1 MLAAGCCAARID
13 APVALRTRTVAAPTC
28 ADEVRPGLA
37 VVQVPSAAMSDWRA
51 RLEASGAE
59 IHGYIPENAYLVR
72 LSADALER
80 VRRDMPR
87 CRIEQYL
94 PSDKYDVPVSDGERE
109 YLVVAFGAA
118 ERAAAAGRM
127 REMDGCRV
135 IHEAGEI
142 VRARMTRAALET
154 VAAWDEVVWIDLSV
168 VNVSRPMSDLAVC
181 AESMDVA
188 SVWPSA
194 PGAPGLTGRGQ
205 VVAVADSGLD
215 TGDFGTLHEDLRGRV
230 TRAYDIG
237 RPGDWSDPIAHGT
250 HICGSVAGNGA
261 RSGGKIRGPAYEA
274 SLIVQSLCDENG
286 QEARPT
292 DLTEL
297 FKQAYADEGGFPGAK
312 IHCDSWGAGREEG
325 SDGAVLLGSYVEDC
339 RVIDSFTFEHPDFLV
354 VIASGNDAA
363 DLDGDGEV
371 DLDSLNSQATAKNAL
386 AVGGVE
392 NLRPVGR
399 SYGQISPERFPSEPI
414 FSDDIGS
421 PMHEGVRDMAAFS
434 GRGPCDDGRVKPD
447 VVAPAT
453 MVLAAKSS
461 VAKRG
466 GDSPYHYKN
475 GTSMAAPLVA
485 GAAALVRQ
493 WLSEAKGVA
502 NPDAATVKALLA
514 AGARSVT
521 AGSVPNIPGSVPNS
535 AGSVPNSVEGWGM
548 VDVARSVGADGARVE
563 VRDGEAIAEGETRRF
578 EMRAARGGELCVVMA
593 YADAP
598 AEMAAARQLVND
610 LDLTVRTP
618 SGKILHP
625 NSLQGADSLNNV
637 EGVRVSATEEGTYV
651 VEVTARSLPEPM
663 PPELVGGRRA
673 AVRFS
678 VVGIA
683 SDRIHQAQDMI

>member
-1 MLAAGCCAARID
+1 MRGSVLLLPLLVAAGCCAARFD

-80 VRRDMPR
+80 VRRDLPR

-168 VNVSRPMSDLAVC
+168 VNVSRPMSDLAVR
-181 AESMDVA
+181 AESMDAA

-230 TRAYDIG
+230 TRAYAIG

-250 HICGSVAGNGA
+250 HICGSVAGDGA

-286 QEARPT
+286 LEARPT

-297 FKQAYADEGGFPGAK
+297 FMQAYADEGGFPGAK
-312 IHCDSWGAGREEG
+312 IHSDSWGAGREEG
-325 SDGAVLLGSYVEDC
+325 ADGALLLGAYVEDC
-339 RVIDSFTFEHPDFLV
+339 RVIDRFAFEHPDFLI

-371 DLDSLNSQATAKNAL
+371 DPDSLNSQATAKNAL

-399 SYGQISPERFPSEPI
+399 TYGQVSPGRFPSEPI
-414 FSDDIGS
+414 FSDDIGM
-421 PMHEGVRDMAAFS
+421 PMRDGGRDMAAFS

-466 GDSPYHYKN
+466 GESAYHYKN
-475 GTSMAAPLVA
+475 GTSMAAPLAA

-493 WLSEAKGVA
+493 WLAEEKGIA

-521 AGSVPNIPGSVPNS
+521 AGPAPNPVD
-535 AGSVPNSVEGWGM
+535 GWGM

-625 NSLQGADSLNNV
+625 NSLQGADRLNNV
-637 EGVRVSATEEGTYV
+637 EGVKVSGTEEGTYV

-683 SDRIHQAQDMI
+683 SDGVHQAQDMI

>member
-1 MLAAGCCAARID
+1 MRGRALLLPLLLAAGCCAARID
-13 APVALRTRTVAAPTC
+13 APVRLRTRGAASSATPRSG
-28 ADEVRPGLA
+28 DVRPGLV
-37 VVQVPSAAMSDWRA
+37 VVQAPSPTASVWRA
-51 RLEASGAE
+51 LLEGAGAE
-59 IHGYIPENAYLVR
+59 IHGYIPENAFLVR
-72 LSADALER
+72 ADQGALDR
-80 VRRDMPR
+80 IRREVPCLR
-87 CRIEQYL
+87 LEQYMS
-94 PSDKYDVPVSDGERE
+94 SDKYDIHVADGERE
-109 YLVVAFGAA
+109 YLVVAFCAA
-118 ERAAAAGRM
+118 ERATVAERM
-127 REMDGCRV
+127 RALGGCRV
-135 IHEAGEI
+135 VHDAGEI
-142 VRARMTRAALET
+142 VRARMDASAVEA
-154 VAAWDEVVWIDLSV
+154 VAGWDEVVWIDLSV
-168 VNVSRPMSDLAVC
+168 VNVSRPMSDLAVR

-188 SVWPSA
+188 AAW
-194 PGAPGLTGRGQ
+194 PGAQGVSGLTGRGQ

-215 TGDFGTLHEDLRGRV
+215 TGDFDTLHEDLRGRV
-230 TRAYDIG
+230 TRAYAIG

-286 QEARPT
+286 LEARPT

-297 FKQAYADEGGFPGAK
+297 FIQAYADEGGLPGAK

-325 SDGAVLLGSYVEDC
+325 ADGALLLGAYVEDC

-399 SYGQISPERFPSEPI
+399 SYGQIAPGRFPSEPI

-421 PMHEGVRDMAAFS
+421 SMRDGARDMAAFS

-461 VAKRG
+461 IVKRG
-466 GDSPYHYKN
+466 GSSSYHYKN

-493 WLSEAKGVA
+493 WLADERGIV

-521 AGSVPNIPGSVPNS
+521 AGAVPNC
-535 AGSVPNSVEGWGM
+535 VEGWGM
-548 VDVARSVGADGARVE
+548 VDVARSVGAEGSRVSVHDAE
-563 VRDGEAIAEGETRRF
+563 VVAEGETRRF
-578 EMRAARGGELCVVMA
+578 EIDVASGEALSVVMA

-610 LDLTVRTP
+610 LDLVVKTP
-618 SGKILHP
+618 SGKVLCP
-625 NSLQGADSLNNV
+625 NSLQGADRLDNV
-637 EGVRVSATEEGTYV
+637 EGVRIAAAEDGTYV
-651 VEVTARSLPEPM
+651 VEVTARTLPVPM
-663 PPELVGGRRA
+663 RPALTGGRRA

-678 VVGIA
+678 VACIA
-683 SDRIHQAQDMI
+683 SGKGDIPESDGV